1 MLNRLKSD
9 PLPPLVETPLT
20 VSEAPI
26 ADTGRY
32 DRLRAEV
39 TDYA

>member
-1 MLNRLKSD
+1 M
-9 PLPPLVETPLT
+9 PPPVETPLT

-32 DRLRAEV
+32 DQLRVEAS
-39 TDYA
+39 DHA